1 MLTKMTRV
9 FTNRQMTEN
18 APSQDLRSY
27 QSLLKDYYLKQK
39 NKNSLRSIRM
49 FAKQLG
55 LSPSYISLIFSEKRH
70 LNLKTAEDISTKLFL
85 PAHER
90 KYFLS
95 LVEYQTA
102 KNETTKEKA
111 LSQLQKLAKKT
122 MTPSH
127 LEMDIFIKMSHWYY
141 NSILAFLSLPNERM
155 TTKNIARRFGLD
167 VFLAENCLQRLERL
181 KLVEYVSGKW
191 RSKNEYLEVKSMPS
205 AILRSYQKSILQMA
219 LAAIDGQSFDER
231 ESSSLVFTID
241 PNQLPLARQLISEFQ
256 DQLASTLDSSKA
268 TEVYQ
273 CSIQL
278 FRNTLAKEPC
288 NEKTQ

>member
-1 MLTKMTRV
+1 MTRV
-9 FTNRQMTEN
+9 FTDLRMIESTDV
-18 APSQDLRSY
+18 QDLRSY
-27 QSLLKDYYLKQK
+27 QSLLKDHFLKRK
-39 NKNSLRSIRM
+39 ERNSLHSIRA

-55 LSPSYISLIFSEKRH
+55 LSPSYISLLFSEKRQ
-70 LNLKTAEDISTKLFL
+70 LNLKTAEDISLKLCL

-111 LSQLQKLAKKT
+111 FFQLQKLARRST
-122 MTPSH
+122 SPSC

-141 NSILAFLSLPNERM
+141 NSILAFLTLPKEIM
-155 TTKNIARRFGLD
+155 TVRNIARRFGLD
-167 VFLAENCLQRLERL
+167 VFLVENCLRRLERL
-181 KLVEYVSGKW
+181 KLVEYISGKW
-191 RSKNEYLEVKSMPS
+191 RPKNEFLEVKSMPS
-205 AILRSYQKSILQMA
+205 LVLRNYQKSILQMA
-219 LAAIDGQSFDER
+219 LAAIDEQSFDDR

-241 PNQLPLARQLISEFQ
+241 PKQLPLARRMISEFQ
-256 DQLASTLDSSKA
+256 DQLAGLLDSSNA

-278 FRNTLAKEPC
+278 FRNTLAREPH